1 MTEQEIDQKFDEML
15 MYIYAGRVG
24 SGRNTFANTIQS
36 AVNEKLDQVIEILEK
51 KNAITLANEIRQ
63 LKNI

>member
-15 MYIYAGRVG
+15 MFIYAGRVS
-24 SGRNTFANTIQS
+24 SGRNVFTNTIRS
-36 AVNEKLDQVIEILEK
+36 AINEKLDQVIEILEK

-63 LKNI
+63 LKK